1 MLTVQ
6 DFINAARK
14 NGYEIARNGNFINP
28 KNGYQSITD
37 KGDDLYDKPELVGS
51 ACFAGQAGINLK
63 MNPWLLCLAIEFAI
77 NDTFANKLAG
87 MRMLRDLYN
96 KNDRTYANLDEIAT
110 YIESTYPTMLNIDI
124 EPYLSKAQV
133 DLDDERE
140 YAS

>member
-63 MNPWLLCLAIEFAI
+63 MNP
-77 NDTFANKLAG
+77 
-87 MRMLRDLYN
+87 
-96 KNDRTYANLDEIAT
+96 
-110 YIESTYPTMLNIDI
+110 
-124 EPYLSKAQV
+124 
-133 DLDDERE
+133 
-140 YAS
+140 